1 MKRHVVLIGLPGCG
15 KTTVGRLA
23 AETLH
28 AGFVDIDAILA
39 RREGKPIALIF
50 AEQGEPAFREMER
63 KEMEA
68 ALGNQAA
75 IVAPGGGWAVQP
87 GAIEGA
93 KARAFVVYLRTRPET
108 AAQHAAPD
116 GTRPLLIGGED
127 PVARMRQLLKE
138 REPSYLKADAV
149 IDTDRKTEQQV
160 AAEVTRLAQSRAG
173 W

>member
-15 KTTVGRLA
+15 KTTVGRLV
-23 AETLH
+23 AEALH
-28 AGFVDIDAILA
+28 AGLVDIDAILA

-50 AEQGEPAFREMER
+50 AEKGEPAFRDMER
-63 KEMEA
+63 KEMEG

-75 IVAPGGGWAVQP
+75 VVAPGGGWAAQP
-87 GAIEGA
+87 GAIESV
-93 KARAFVVYLRTRPET
+93 KARALVVYLRARPDA
-108 AAQHAAPD
+108 AAQRAAPE
-116 GTRPLLIGGED
+116 GTRPLLIGED
-127 PVARMRQLLKE
+127 PGARMRQLLKE

-149 IDTDRKTEQQV
+149 VDTDRKTEQQI